1 MRDSRPS
8 LGIAKEHRF
17 TELMSVREQTTPCF
31 AFVLTV
37 LSVNAKQLE
46 RPGFQPGPS
55 RCESDHGHQSSA
67 EL

>member
-17 TELMSVREQTTPCF
+17 AELMSAREQTTPCF
-31 AFVLTV
+31 ALHLKL

-46 RPGFQPGPS
+46 QPVFQAGPS
-55 RCESDHGHQSSA
+55 RCESDHGCQLSA
-67 EL
+67 